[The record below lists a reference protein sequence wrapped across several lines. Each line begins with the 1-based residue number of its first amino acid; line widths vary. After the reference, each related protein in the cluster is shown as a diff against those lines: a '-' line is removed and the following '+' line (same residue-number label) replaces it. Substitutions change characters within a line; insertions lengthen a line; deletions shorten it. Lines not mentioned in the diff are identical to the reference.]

1 MDVSDDDDEEEQPDE
16 GIVGLNNL
24 FGTRAMPPFVDL
36 KLLFTSQF
44 LDKNFASLFT
54 FDTIDE
60 LVTLALCCSKTMAV
74 FRVLLLSSF
83 FVVVETRLKLY
94 ARFCEAVA
102 VFDDSYLGIIDS
114 SEHVELPPELI
125 LLQLVLL
132 IQFFVRIKWGDLN
145 GERLFVDEIAD
156 LLLFSQGL
164 RRVIRG
170 VVAIVVAVDNT
181 LLFVCGGTFINF
193 TESNDEVVHLKAPV
207 FDDEKF
213 KTFVFD
219 IFFHF
224 FFFLCVNFTLPAIN
238 A

>member
-1 MDVSDDDDEEEQPDE
+1 M
-16 GIVGLNNL
+16 
-24 FGTRAMPPFVDL
+24 
-36 KLLFTSQF
+36 
-44 LDKNFASLFT
+44 
-54 FDTIDE
+54 
-60 LVTLALCCSKTMAV
+60 
-74 FRVLLLSSF
+74 
-83 FVVVETRLKLY
+83 
-94 ARFCEAVA
+94 A

-145 GERLFVDEIAD
+145 GERLLVDGIAD

-164 RRVIRG
+164 RRLIRG
-170 VVAIVVAVDNT
+170 VAVVAVDNI
-181 LLFVCGGTFINF
+181 LLFVCGGTFINL
-193 TESNDEVVHLKAPV
+193 TESNDEVVDLKAPV

-224 FFFLCVNFTLPAIN
+224 FFFYMYNFFYSAGNKCLTNISHFHLCFRVFEIFC
-238 A
+238 

>member
-1 MDVSDDDDEEEQPDE
+1 M
-16 GIVGLNNL
+16 
-24 FGTRAMPPFVDL
+24 
-36 KLLFTSQF
+36 
-44 LDKNFASLFT
+44 
-54 FDTIDE
+54 
-60 LVTLALCCSKTMAV
+60 
-74 FRVLLLSSF
+74 
-83 FVVVETRLKLY
+83 
-94 ARFCEAVA
+94 A

-145 GERLFVDEIAD
+145 GERLLVDEIAD

-170 VVAIVVAVDNT
+170 VVAIVVDNI

-193 TESNDEVVHLKAPV
+193 TESNDEVVDLKAPV

-219 IFFHF
+219 IFFSLL
-224 FFFLCVNFTLPAIN
+224 FFLCVIFTLPAIN

>member
-1 MDVSDDDDEEEQPDE
+1 M
-16 GIVGLNNL
+16 
-24 FGTRAMPPFVDL
+24 
-36 KLLFTSQF
+36 
-44 LDKNFASLFT
+44 
-54 FDTIDE
+54 
-60 LVTLALCCSKTMAV
+60 
-74 FRVLLLSSF
+74 
-83 FVVVETRLKLY
+83 
-94 ARFCEAVA
+94 A

-193 TESNDEVVHLKAPV
+193 TESNDEVVDLKALV

-219 IFFHF
+219 IFFTSF
-224 FFFLCVNFTLPAIN
+224 FSMCKILLCRH
-238 A
+238 